1 MRFPSMLCSTRFV
14 SQLSSA
20 GGMAGKAGSP
30 AAPWPRLVLVA
41 LCLGGVAGCDTLK
54 SINPFDRTET
64 YKPEIVPV
72 TPAEELYNQGLASSA
87 SGDFEGAYKAFDTI
101 NRQNPGTQWAQKSL
115 IMQTYAAYEG
125 GRYDDSANSAT
136 RYTTLYP
143 NSQDAAYA
151 QYLLAMSYYKQVPDV
166 TRDQASTQRAIVAFD
181 TLIQRYPKSE
191 YTADAKFKVQV
202 VRDQLAG
209 HEMEIGRFYL
219 KRRNYTAAINRF
231 RTVVAQYQTTRSVEE
246 ALMRL
251 TEAYAALGIF
261 NEAQTAAAVLGH
273 NFPDSPWYKDAY
285 TLLAGKGLEPR
296 EDTQSW
302 ISKLFSGG
310 RF

>member
-1 MRFPSMLCSTRFV
+1 MNLPLMPV
-14 SQLSSA
+14 SEKSFSRAYACKAVVSRIVTISA
-20 GGMAGKAGSP
+20 LT
-30 AAPWPRLVLVA
+30 LVLTA
-41 LCLGGVAGCDTLK
+41 CDTLK
-54 SINPFDRTET
+54 SINPFDKSDT

-72 TPAEELYNQGLASSA
+72 TPAEELYNEGLAKNA
-87 SGDFEGAYKAFDTI
+87 KGDFEGAYKAFDTI

-136 RYTTLYP
+136 RYISLYP

-166 TRDQASTQRAIVAFD
+166 TRDQAATQKAVAAFEV
-181 TLIQRYPKSE
+181 LIQRYPRSE

-219 KRRNYTAAINRF
+219 KKRNYTAAINRF
-231 RTVVAQYQTTRSVEE
+231 REVVARYQTTREVEE

-251 TEAYAALGIF
+251 TEAYTALGIM

-273 NFPDSPWYKDAY
+273 NFPDSQWYKDAY

-296 EDTQSW
+296 EDTGSW

-310 RF
+310 R

>member
-1 MRFPSMLCSTRFV
+1 MRFRSMLCSTTV
-14 SQLSSA
+14 ASQSLSA
-20 GGMAGKAGSP
+20 GGMSGKA
-30 AAPWPRLVLVA
+30 RIA
-41 LCLGGVAGCDTLK
+41 LIAVCLAGVAGCDTLK
-54 SINPFDRTET
+54 SVNPFDKTET

-72 TPAEELYNQGLASSA
+72 TPAEELYNDGLARSA

-101 NRQNPGTQWAQKSL
+101 NRQNPGTQWAQKAL
-115 IMQTYAAYEG
+115 IMQTYVAYEG
-125 GRYDDSANSAT
+125 GRYDDAANSAT
-136 RYTTLYP
+136 RYTSLYP
-143 NSQDAAYA
+143 NTQDAAYA

-166 TRDQASTQRAIVAFD
+166 TRDQASTQRAIVAFE
-181 TLIQRYPKSE
+181 TLIQRYPNSE
-191 YTADAKFKVQV
+191 YAADAKFKVQV

-231 RTVVAQYQTTRSVEE
+231 RTVVGQYQTTRSVEE

-251 TEAYAALGIF
+251 TEAYVALGIF

-285 TLLAGKGLEPR
+285 TLLAGRGLEPR
-296 EDTQSW
+296 EDRQSW

>member
-1 MRFPSMLCSTRFV
+1 MRLPLMPV
-14 SQLSSA
+14 SAKSFSRAYSHKAMVARIVAISA
-20 GGMAGKAGSP
+20 LTLTLTA
-30 AAPWPRLVLVA
+30 
-41 LCLGGVAGCDTLK
+41 CDTLK
-54 SINPFDRTET
+54 SINPFDKSET
-64 YKPEIVPV
+64 YKPEVVPV
-72 TPAEELYNQGLASSA
+72 TPAEELYNEGLAKNA
-87 SGDFEGAYKAFDTI
+87 KGDFEGAYKAFDTI

-136 RYTTLYP
+136 RYIALYP

-166 TRDQASTQRAIVAFD
+166 TRDQAATQKAVAAFD
-181 TLIQRYPKSE
+181 VLIQRYPRSE

-209 HEMEIGRFYL
+209 HEMEVGRFYL
-219 KRRNYTAAINRF
+219 KKRNYTAAINRF
-231 RTVVAQYQTTRSVEE
+231 REVVARYQTTREVEE

-251 TEAYAALGIF
+251 TEAYTALGIM

-273 NFPDSPWYKDAY
+273 NFPDSQWYKDAY
-285 TLLAGKGLEPR
+285 ALLASKGVEPR
-296 EDTQSW
+296 EDTGSW
-302 ISKLFSGG
+302 ISKLFNGG